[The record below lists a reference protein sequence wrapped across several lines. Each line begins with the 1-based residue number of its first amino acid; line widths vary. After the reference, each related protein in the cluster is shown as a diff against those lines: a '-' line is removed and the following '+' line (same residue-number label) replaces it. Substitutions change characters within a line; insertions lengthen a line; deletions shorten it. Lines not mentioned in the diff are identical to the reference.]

1 MNEAR
6 MVGHWMRSPRLAGIG
21 DAIGALLGGAPIP
34 HQRRRRYSESKSCS
48 YAECAVGL
56 RVVAVAEV
64 DWGKAQSPSRQ
75 DLVYRRATVRISSNR
90 RG

>member
-6 MVGHWMRSPRLAGIG
+6 MVGHWMRSPRLAGVG
-21 DAIGALLGGAPIP
+21 DAIGAPLSDAPVP
-34 HQRRRRYSESKSCS
+34 HQRRGRYSEWESCS

-56 RVVAVAEV
+56 RVVAVVEV
-64 DWGKAQSPSRQ
+64 DWEKAQSPSRQ
-75 DLVYRRATVRISSNR
+75 GLVYRRATRIASNY